1 MTEIYLHED
10 DFGQIEILPL
20 SLWQYCAGK
29 MREIDEFSERHKTDF
44 GWNEIYVRDEPPE
57 SLSDLSISLSDFK
70 NSAEQTLIP
79 YSKVTT
85 GYSSH
90 VETCENCF
98 AWGIADKS
106 LSIFCAVTKKN
117 EISHITLDFGCFDEN
132 TLKAALETFANLPKS
147 NELIIAD
154 WRWSRLAKLADEKS
168 LRDYLTEHIC

>member
-1 MTEIYLHED
+1 MTAIYLHED

-20 SLWQYCAGK
+20 SLRQYCAGK
-29 MREIDEFSERHKTDF
+29 MREIDDFSEKHKTDF
-44 GWNEIYVRDEPPE
+44 GWNEIYVREEPPQ

-70 NSAEQTLIP
+70 SCAEKTLTP
-79 YSKVTT
+79 YGKVTT

-106 LSIFCAVTKKN
+106 LSIFCTVLKGN
-117 EISHITLDFGCFDEN
+117 VIFHITLDFGCFDET
-132 TLKAALETFANLPKS
+132 TLQIALETFGNLPKS

-154 WRWSRLAKLADEKS
+154 WRWSKLAKIADEQN
-168 LRDYLTEHIC
+168 LREYLTEHIC